1 VVAVVGHHG
10 IIIATVDRY
19 LVMEDIIKL
28 VAVYQN
34 QTLPHDERVA
44 VLHQHPNK
52 TTKIKHRKM
61 TTVLIDR
68 RLLWERN

>member
-1 VVAVVGHHG
+1 VVAAVGHRG

-19 LVMEDIIKL
+19 LVMDIIKL

-34 QTLPHDERVA
+34 QTLPHDEGVA

-52 TTKIKHRKM
+52 TTKKKHRKM
-61 TTVLIDR
+61 TTVLIGR
-68 RLLWERN
+68 LLLWERN